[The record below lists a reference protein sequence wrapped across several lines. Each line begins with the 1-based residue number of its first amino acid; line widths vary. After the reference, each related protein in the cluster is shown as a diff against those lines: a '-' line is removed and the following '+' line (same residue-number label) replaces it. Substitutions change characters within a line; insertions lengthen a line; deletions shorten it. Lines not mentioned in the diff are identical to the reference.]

1 MKQLCV
7 DGRNVFMGYLN
18 MPEQTAEALDANGL
32 LHTGDLAK
40 IDADG
45 FLYITGNTLYSYF
58 LNYSSF
64 EKLLKSIVNIIHVN
78 NDSSIFKCLLSLTCR
93 ELVFS

>member
-1 MKQLCV
+1 
-7 DGRNVFMGYLN
+7 MGYLN

-45 FLYITGNTLYSYF
+45 FLYITGTPILLYINWVYLYSR
-58 LNYSSF
+58 NS
-64 EKLLKSIVNIIHVN
+64 LKA
-78 NDSSIFKCLLSLTCR
+78 
-93 ELVFS
+93 